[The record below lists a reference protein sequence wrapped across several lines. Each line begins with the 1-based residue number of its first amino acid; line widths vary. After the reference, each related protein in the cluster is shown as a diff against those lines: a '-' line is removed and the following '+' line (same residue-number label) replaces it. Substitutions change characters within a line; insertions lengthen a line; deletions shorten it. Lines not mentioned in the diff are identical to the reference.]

1 MFWQGKLIL
10 KLFAGFVDAQNK
22 EILSV
27 GINKKL
33 EAFEK
38 MRIEKTT
45 IVIIIVKNESSAKKN
60 FSFASRIRSTA
71 QIKLFWVTNYETKE
85 NILLLIVNL

>member
-1 MFWQGKLIL
+1 MQVLKNIL
-10 KLFAGFVDAQNK
+10 VVDAQNN
-22 EILSV
+22 EILSA

-38 MRIEKTT
+38 MRIV
-45 IVIIIVKNESSAKKN
+45 IVIVRNESPAKKN
-60 FSFASRIRSTA
+60 FSFASSIRTTA

-85 NILLLIVNL
+85 TKGNE